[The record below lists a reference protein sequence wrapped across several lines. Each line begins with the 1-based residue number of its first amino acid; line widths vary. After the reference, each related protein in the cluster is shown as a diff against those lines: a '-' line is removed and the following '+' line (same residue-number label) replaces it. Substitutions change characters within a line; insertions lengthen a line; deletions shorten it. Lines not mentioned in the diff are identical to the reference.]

1 MVGGVTDRHWF
12 EDRDERL
19 DAAALTGAQEVSRK
33 GFSQPSRLFFFL
45 LSYFHQTNSEALLS
59 EKHLGPVLPSQSGHF
74 FHFSPNYHYGQFV
87 LSFSLHCSHCEN

>member
-33 GFSQPSRLFFFL
+33 GFSQPSRLFFSFCL
-45 LSYFHQTNSEALLS
+45 IFTRQTAKLCCLKNILDLSCH
-59 EKHLGPVLPSQSGHF
+59 PSQDI
-74 FHFSPNYHYGQFV
+74 FSI
-87 LSFSLHCSHCEN
+87 SLQITTMVSLY